1 MRFLTL
7 LFGFIFSLAACAQ
20 EAPEAIKA
28 PEKPKIQYQ
37 EGVHYKVL
45 PQAVKTITP
54 GKIEV
59 TEAFAYSCGHCY
71 RFEPLIN
78 KWKAN
83 APADVQFV
91 KLPVIW
97 RPSMQSMARILY
109 TGEALRLGDK
119 LNDRVF
125 KAIHE
130 ERKRLNSEEEI
141 APVFVDLGVSPDKF
155 KKTFNSF
162 GVSAKVQQADART
175 RSMNVTGT
183 PQMIVDGKYTVSAS
197 KDLGHAGMLKVVDF
211 LVEKVRSEKAEA
223 KG

>member
-1 MRFLTL
+1 MRL
-7 LFGFIFSLAACAQ
+7 LIIVFGFILSLAACAQ
-20 EAPEAIKA
+20 EAPEALAAK
-28 PEKPKIQYQ
+28 YQ

-45 PQAVKTITP
+45 PQVVKTITP

-59 TEAFAYSCGHCY
+59 TEAFAYTCGHCY
-71 RFEPLIN
+71 KFESLIN
-78 KWKAN
+78 NWKST

-97 RPSMQSMARILY
+97 RPSMQSLARIMY
-109 TGEALRLGDK
+109 TGEALKMSSK
-119 LNDRVF
+119 LNARVF
-125 KAIHE
+125 EVIHQ
-130 ERKRLNSEEEI
+130 ERKNLASESDI
-141 APVFVDLGVSPDKF
+141 ASVFEGLGVPPEKF

-197 KDLGHAGMLKVVDF
+197 KDLGHEGMLKVVDF
-211 LVEKVRSEKAEA
+211 LVEKVRAEKV